1 MALTSLNLLTTSP
14 LSVYTGPGDIGL
26 WVTDAGG
33 SGFECSVQCGS
44 GGGGGGGG
52 GRGRR
57 GRAVWKEVVRLEV
70 RG

>member
-1 MALTSLNLLTTSP
+1 M
-14 LSVYTGPGDIGL
+14 
-26 WVTDAGG
+26 VTDAGG

-44 GGGGGGGG
+44 GGGGGGGEEGG